1 MNTISSTLSATQTYA
16 QDFISRLK
24 IDQETINKASKI
36 AMDVIQSI
44 GAAIGAAAVAVANIY
59 TNLDPKTTNTLLGIG
74 GFTLL
79 VFVLSRSA
87 EGKKGYPVVY
97 DGWAQKMARDDRESE
112 AYISQKTEEK
122 EKIKALAAD
131 STSMHGGDDSKFVK
145 VGTRR

>member
-44 GAAIGAAAVAVANIY
+44 GAAIGAATVAVANIY

-74 GFTLL
+74 GFALL

-87 EGKKGYPVVY
+87 EGEKEYPVY
-97 DGWAQKMARDDRESE
+97 DGWARKMDRDDRESE